1 MGVEPEKFW
10 EYIPSEFGIYV
21 KGRYKAITEEENRH
35 QRRTALL
42 AAMIANFSGHSRRS
56 YRVEDF
62 MPKQK
67 AMGKDM
73 LKEVKRLNA
82 LFGGDIRRK

>member
-10 EYIPSEFGIYV
+10 DMIPSEFRLV
-21 KGRYKAITEEENRH
+21 VEHRTKAIIEEENRH

-42 AAMIANFSGHSRRS
+42 AAMIANFSGHSRKK
-56 YRVEDF
+56 YKVEDF

-67 AMGKDM
+67 AIGKDM
-73 LKEVKRLNA
+73 FNEVQRLNA
-82 LFGGDIRRK
+82 LFGGEIRRK

>member
-1 MGVEPEKFW
+1 MGVEPEIFW
-10 EYIPSEFGIYV
+10 DMIPSEFGIYV
-21 KGRYKAITEEENRH
+21 KGRYNAIIEEENRH

-42 AAMIANFSGHSRRS
+42 AAMIANFSGRS
-56 YRVEDF
+56 KRNYRVEDF

-73 LKEVKRLNA
+73 LNEVKRLNA
-82 LFGGDIRRK
+82 LFGGEIRRK